1 MIIHHRAT
9 PSSLRLLR
17 GGQMDS
23 FNPSLVHGGGPSN
36 LAGCAQRAREIGGA
50 PLPCLSSNI
59 STEICSTQHRKAAS
73 ALGWNVIALSK
84 NMASR
89 TLDSS
94 P

>member
-9 PSSLRLLR
+9 PSSLRAFE

-36 LAGCAQRAREIGGA
+36 LAGCAQRTREIGALLFLVYLVTSQPRFA
-50 PLPCLSSNI
+50 PH
-59 STEICSTQHRKAAS
+59 STAKPLQLWAGTS
-73 ALGWNVIALSK
+73 LLFLK